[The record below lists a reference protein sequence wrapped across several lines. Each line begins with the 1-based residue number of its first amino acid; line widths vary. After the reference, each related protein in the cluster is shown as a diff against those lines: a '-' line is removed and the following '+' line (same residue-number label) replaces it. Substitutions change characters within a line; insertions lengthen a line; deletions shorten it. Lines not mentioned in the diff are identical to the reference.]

1 MKRAEEV
8 YRKSLALIGETPGE
22 ENEVLKERAVAIIN
36 VLLSQLFELEY
47 VLRGEVLPAGRVIP
61 QIMTLDE
68 IVPFCEPI
76 LYTVIPLG
84 LAGFLLMEEE
94 PDRARFFL
102 QLYHTEVEILRE
114 RGRRGTRHKIRRSV

>member
-22 ENEVLKERAVAIIN
+22 ENETLKERAVAIIN
-36 VLLSQLFELEY
+36 VLLSQLYELEY
-47 VLRGEVLPAGRVIP
+47 DLRGEIRPAGRVIP
-61 QIMTLDE
+61 QILTLQE
-68 IVPFCEPI
+68 IVPFAEPI

-114 RGRRGTRHKIRRSV
+114 RSRRGTRHKIKRSV